1 MGVFH
6 DNGKPKVTW
15 GRKATGTR
23 ESRLGYRRRNDEGW
37 DWTAVAGSFVVIGCS
52 ATVSEGE
59 AEGVASATQADTAL
73 TVAQAPN
80 PSPACNGA
88 TGVAVQCLNAFFP
101 SCMGNYT
108 TSELLD
114 ALCANTPNTAQNVIT
129 ACVPVVSLLNKV
141 VQCGIVLP
149 ANLMAA
155 YVNYIYANSNP
166 GQYQANGQTYT
177 AGGIGPANQSE
188 CTVNGQPG
196 QFQTSVLGT
205 TCVPIGGG
213 GGAPRVG
220 RRPRARRRTR
230 PRARTRGGGRRR
242 GVGRPSKKR

>member
-1 MGVFH
+1 M
-6 DNGKPKVTW
+6 KV
-15 GRKATGTR
+15 GIG
-23 ESRLGYRRRNDEGW
+23 LLF
-37 DWTAVAGSFVVIGCS
+37 AGSFVVIGCS

-59 AEGVASATQADTAL
+59 AEAVASATQADTAL

-88 TGVAVQCLNAFFP
+88 TGAAVQCLNAFFP

-114 ALCANTPNTAQNVIT
+114 ALCGNTPNTAQNVIT
-129 ACVPVVSLLNKV
+129 ACVPAASLLNKV

-155 YVNYIYANSNP
+155 YVNYIYDNSNP
-166 GQYQANGQTYT
+166 GQYQANGQTFT

-205 TCVPIGGG
+205 TCVPIAGG
-213 GGAPRVG
+213 GGAPAAPSG
-220 RRPRARRRTR
+220 RCTCTCSDGSSKTITTGQANCT
-230 PRARTRGGGRRR
+230 ATALSGTSLCASGQNYGGQATWCGNWTQTS
-242 GVGRPSKKR
+242 P